1 MIINKE
7 TILQLA
13 KQGKRLDGRGL
24 LEYRTPFEVEL
35 DISWTAE
42 GSAKVRLGE
51 TVVIAGVKMSL
62 DKPYADTSDEGGI
75 TVNAEL
81 LPLSSPDYEPGP
93 PQIKAI
99 ELARVT
105 DRGIRES
112 HAIDL
117 KKLCVTPGEK
127 AWFITID
134 LISINDAGNLSDVAT
149 VAALAALKNARFPYV
164 DPENG
169 VIDYHKKT
177 DVHVPLIKEPI
188 GITVYKTSGNLLVDP
203 TSEEEKAYDARLSIA
218 FDEHGIISAIQKGG
232 DAPLTLEEIGKM
244 IDIAMDKAKF
254 LRKSL
259 DKELEKKKK

>member
-7 TILQLA
+7 TIIQLA

-51 TVVIAGVKMSL
+51 TVVIAGVKMAI
-62 DKPYADTSDEGGI
+62 DKPYADTANEGGI

-81 LPLSSPDYEPGP
+81 LPLSSPEYEPGP
-93 PQIKAI
+93 PQIKGI

-112 HAIDL
+112 KSIDL
-117 KKLCVTPGEK
+117 KKLCIVPGEK

-134 LISINDAGNLSDVAT
+134 LISINDAGNLFDVAT
-149 VAALAALKNARFPYV
+149 VAALAALKNARFPHV
-164 DPENG
+164 DEKG

-177 DVHVPLIKEPI
+177 DKKIPLLKEPI
-188 GITVYKTSGNLLVDP
+188 GVTVYKISGNLLVDP
-203 TSEEEKAYDARLSIA
+203 TSEEEKSYDARLSIA
-218 FDEHGIISAIQKGG
+218 TDERGIISAMQKGG
-232 DAPLTLEEIGKM
+232 DAPLTVEEIGTM
-244 IDIAMDKAKF
+244 IDIASDKAKI
-254 LRKSL
+254 LRNAL
-259 DKELEKKKK
+259 NKELEKKK